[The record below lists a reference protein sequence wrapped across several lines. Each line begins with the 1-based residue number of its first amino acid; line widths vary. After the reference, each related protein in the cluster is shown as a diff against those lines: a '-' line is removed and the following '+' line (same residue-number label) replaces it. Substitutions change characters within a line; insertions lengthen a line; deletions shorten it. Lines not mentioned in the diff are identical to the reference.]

1 MRIIRPVHAVCST
14 GVRATTGAV
23 AGRRIFRRIRSGSFN
38 ALPVTRI
45 EELDIATAAISG
57 VARPRM
63 AMGTATR
70 L

>member
-1 MRIIRPVHAVCST
+1 MPAAP
-14 GVRATTGAV
+14 RASERTTGAV
-23 AGRRIFRRIRSGSFN
+23 AGAAIFRRIRSGSFN

-45 EELDIATAAISG
+45 DEVDIATAAISG

-63 AMGTATR
+63 AIGTAMR